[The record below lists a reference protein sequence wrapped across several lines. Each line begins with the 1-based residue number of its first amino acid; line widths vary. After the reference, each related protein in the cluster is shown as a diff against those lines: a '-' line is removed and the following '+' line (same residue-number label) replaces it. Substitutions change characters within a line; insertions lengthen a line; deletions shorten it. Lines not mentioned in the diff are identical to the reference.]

1 MFSECE
7 CFGIE
12 KDSCGIYAV
21 TVKALIIVAVFFPR
35 HPNILCSVT
44 GFLCG
49 LGQVVW
55 SQIFLRGL
63 VLVYAVL
70 TVGVEDT
77 GMWLSIY
84 LCFSFTSV
92 NWSISISPIPILA
105 LSCLVY

>member
-1 MFSECE
+1 MFSGCE

-21 TVKALIIVAVFFPR
+21 TVKALIIVAVFFPKALK
-35 HPNILCSVT
+35 HPVLCHW
-44 GFLCG
+44 FP
-49 LGQVVW
+49 VW
-55 SQIFLRGL
+55 SGTSCLETDFLRGL

-84 LCFSFTSV
+84 LCFSFTFV
-92 NWSISISPIPILA
+92 NWSISISPITILA
-105 LSCLVY
+105 LSWLVY